1 MSQLVLDPARSRVRL
16 HTFATG
22 LLARLAHD
30 LELVCRDLQGTGA
43 RTSDDAGTA
52 TITVPIGKIDVA
64 GTLRS
69 GVVDANVLS
78 PADRDD
84 ILVKM
89 RRDVF
94 HVAEGVVRLEATLE
108 AGKGRVRVIPPKGRT
123 LERRVEL
130 RVVPDGDATR
140 VSGQLEISLDA
151 IGADPVKGPMNAFRV
166 KDGVAVLFELVFA
179 PAPPSA

>member
-1 MSQLVLDPARSRVRL
+1 MSQLVLDPARSHVRI

-30 LELVCRDLQGTGA
+30 LELVCRDVQGGGEL
-43 RTSDDAGTA
+43 TSPDSGTA
-52 TITVPIGKIDVA
+52 AITVPIGKIDVA

-69 GVVDANVLS
+69 GAVDANALS
-78 PADRDD
+78 PSDRADV
-84 ILVKM
+84 LEKM

-94 HVAEGVVRLEATLE
+94 HVSDGVVRLEATLA

-123 LERRVEL
+123 LERSVEV
-130 RVVPDGDATR
+130 RVVAEGGATR
-140 VSGQLEISLDA
+140 VSGRLEISLDA
-151 IGADPVKGPMNAFRV
+151 IGSDPVKGPMNAFRV

-179 PAPPSA
+179 PTSA